1 MLIVRLPISQQKE
14 EIQLMRTVEQ
24 LLQVKGTDIWSIE
37 PLTTAYNALE
47 IMAEK
52 NVGALLVMEKE
63 KVVGIFSERDYARK
77 VILKDKSS
85 KNTSVGELMTREVFY
100 IDAKSTLEESMAL
113 MTAKRIRHLPILKN
127 NQLIGIVTL
136 GDVVRQIISDQQ
148 FAIRELEKYI
158 TGG

>member
-1 MLIVRLPISQQKE
+1 
-14 EIQLMRTVEQ
+14 MRTVEQ

-37 PLTTAYNALE
+37 PLTTAYNALQ

-63 KVVGIFSERDYARK
+63 KLVGIFSERDYARK
-77 VILKDKSS
+77 VILKEKSS
-85 KNTSVGELMTREVFY
+85 KNTSVGELMTREVIY

-113 MTAKRIRHLPILKN
+113 MTAKRIRHLPVLKN
-127 NQLIGIVTL
+127 NRLIGIVTL

>member
-1 MLIVRLPISQQKE
+1 
-14 EIQLMRTVEQ
+14 MRTVEQ
-24 LLQVKGTDIWSIE
+24 LLQVKGSDIWSIA
-37 PLTTAYNALE
+37 PQATTYNALQ

-52 NVGALLVMEKE
+52 NVGALLVIEKE
-63 KVVGIFSERDYARK
+63 KLMGIFSERDYARK
-77 VILKDKSS
+77 VILKEKSS
-85 KNTSVGELMTREVFY
+85 KSTSVGELMTREVFY
-100 IDAKSTLEESMAL
+100 IDANFTLEESMAL
-113 MTAKRIRHLPILKN
+113 MTAKRIRHLPVLKN